1 MTQIQEADLNSQD
14 GKEILKGI
22 AQSIQTLDEELF
34 DLQTRRTELFAHA
47 KDEGFNSKVLK
58 KAIALI
64 RKPLDETEQAEE
76 EIYKDLLESI
86 ISPLK

>member
-1 MTQIQEADLNSQD
+1 MANIQEADLNSQD
-14 GKEILKGI
+14 GKELLKQI
-22 AQSIQTLDEELF
+22 AQSIQTIDEEIF
-34 DLQTRRTELFAHA
+34 DLQSRRTELFTQA

-64 RKPLDETEQAEE
+64 RKPVDETEQAEE
-76 EIYKDLLESI
+76 DIYKDLLESV

>member
-1 MTQIQEADLNSQD
+1 MTPIQQSDLNSQD
-14 GKEILKGI
+14 GKELLKEI
-22 AQSIQTLDEELF
+22 ARSIQTIDESIF
-34 DLQTRRTELFAHA
+34 DMQERRKELFAKA
-47 KDEGFNSKVLK
+47 KEDGFNDKVLR

-76 EIYKDLLESI
+76 EIYKDLLDSV